1 MPLRNRRTIWNKEP
15 VVWYIVYRNIELSY
29 GKKEETLDAQDADDE
44 VQEMCDQVS
53 KYITA
58 SETFRSS
65 SCFTSS

>member
-65 SCFTSS
+65 S